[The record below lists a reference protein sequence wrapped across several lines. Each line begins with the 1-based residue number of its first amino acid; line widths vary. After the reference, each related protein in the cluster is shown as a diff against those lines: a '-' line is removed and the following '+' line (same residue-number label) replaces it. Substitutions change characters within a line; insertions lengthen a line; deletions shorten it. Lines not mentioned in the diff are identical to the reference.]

1 MSLAACCSPDA
12 MFITQSSIAVWG
24 IVGIACGALLILEAL
39 AIAILLRN
47 RERRFWRRKFVVAT
61 ALIGAGMCIGASW
74 AFAAY
79 ATIRDK
85 APLTPSDI
93 STIVQWE
100 GFGNLALGVTIF
112 LVFAGASYVWLV
124 RDHPSE

>member
-1 MSLAACCSPDA
+1 MSLAACCGPDA
-12 MFITQSSIAVWG
+12 MFITQSSIVVWG
-24 IVGIACGALLILEAL
+24 VVGIACGVLLIAEAL

-61 ALIGAGMCIGASW
+61 AVIGAGMCIGASW
-74 AFAAY
+74 AFGAY

-85 APLTPSDI
+85 APLTPGDI
-93 STIVQWE
+93 STLAQWE
-100 GFGNLALGVTIF
+100 GFGNLALGVTIV

-124 RDHPSE
+124 RD